1 MSKVQSLNKRYTK
14 DKSICNVTF
23 RLPKD
28 AVVNAKRVNLV
39 GDFNNWDKNA
49 LKMTV
54 LKNGSAK
61 IVLPLKSGQE
71 YRFRY
76 LINGFKWENDW
87 SADRYETSPMAWEDN
102 SIVKV

>member
-1 MSKVQSLNKRYTK
+1 MSKVQSLSKRYTK
-14 DKSICNVTF
+14 DKSVCSVTF
-23 RLPKD
+23 RLPRD
-28 AVVNAKRVNLV
+28 AVVNAKRINLV
-39 GDFNNWDKNA
+39 GDFNNWDKKA
-49 LKMTV
+49 SQMTV

-61 IVLPLKSGQE
+61 IVLPLISGKE